1 MPRGS
6 ARQRSVSGQ
15 TLRCPRHC
23 SGQRMQP
30 YTKGPL
36 TPLTDPSTSDT
47 TTRTCRSDSDASL
60 NACRLSE
67 GDAVTRSTHR
77 QSMLC
82 VHNHSKDKTAI
93 LRAAQLTVLKKS
105 NRDPNSATRPLPN
118 TNNATPSSGNNPSPP
133 KCTASAS
140 PSNQQPIG
148 SLSLADLGASLPS
161 VVSENASSA
170 GRSLPHTCSEQARCD
185 DWSVEELACYF
196 EDFVNIPKKM
206 SAMAEMM
213 YT

>member
-1 MPRGS
+1 
-6 ARQRSVSGQ
+6 
-15 TLRCPRHC
+15 
-23 SGQRMQP
+23 MQP

-36 TPLTDPSTSDT
+36 APLTDPSTSDT
-47 TTRTCRSDSDASL
+47 TTRTCRSDSDDDAPL
-60 NACRLSE
+60 NARRLSE

-118 TNNATPSSGNNPSPP
+118 TNNATASSSGNNPSPP
-133 KCTASAS
+133 KCTASAL

-148 SLSLADLGASLPS
+148 SLSLADLGASLPN
-161 VVSENASSA
+161 VVSENTSSA